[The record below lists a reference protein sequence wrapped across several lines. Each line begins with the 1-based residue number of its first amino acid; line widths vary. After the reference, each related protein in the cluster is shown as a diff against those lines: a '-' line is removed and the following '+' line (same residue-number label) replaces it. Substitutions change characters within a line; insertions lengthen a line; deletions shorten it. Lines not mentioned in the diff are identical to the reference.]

1 MRHPTSVRDQR
12 QLGGVRGPMP
22 GHAQVRRDPLRVRLA
37 VRRTGLRQ
45 ELDAAPASLVA
56 RRRG

>member
-1 MRHPTSVRDQR
+1 MRDQR

-22 GHAQVRRDPLRVRLA
+22 GHSQVRRDSLRVRLA
-37 VRRTGLRQ
+37 VRRPGLRQ
-45 ELDAAPASLVA
+45 KLDAAPASLAA

>member
-1 MRHPTSVRDQR
+1 MRDQR
-12 QLGGVRGPMP
+12 QLGGIRGPVP

-45 ELDAAPASLVA
+45 ELDAAPPSLAS